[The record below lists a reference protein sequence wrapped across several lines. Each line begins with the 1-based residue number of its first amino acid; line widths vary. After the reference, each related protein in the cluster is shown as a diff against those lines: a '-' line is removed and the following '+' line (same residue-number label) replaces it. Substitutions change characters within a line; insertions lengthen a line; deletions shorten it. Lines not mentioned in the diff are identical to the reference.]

1 MSDAVIAKTP
11 PTKGYGF
18 GPGSLEAITLTTWTN
33 KHGIGKVRIAG
44 WFMAYCGHGGE
55 HPVRIDERGF
65 AGDFEGWHTWQV
77 ALELCAV
84 GLDGWVDPCWDEDL
98 S

>member
-1 MSDAVIAKTP
+1 
-11 PTKGYGF
+11 
-18 GPGSLEAITLTTWTN
+18 
-33 KHGIGKVRIAG
+33 
-44 WFMAYCGHGGE
+44 MAYCGHGGE

-84 GLDGWVDPCWDEDL
+84 GLDGWDDPCWDEDL